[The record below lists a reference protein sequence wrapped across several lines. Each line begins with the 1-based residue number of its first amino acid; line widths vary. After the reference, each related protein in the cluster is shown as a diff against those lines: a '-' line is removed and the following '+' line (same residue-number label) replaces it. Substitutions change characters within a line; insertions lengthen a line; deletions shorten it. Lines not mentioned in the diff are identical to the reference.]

1 MHIESFDYFYQV
13 AKTKSI
19 SKVAKNQHIS
29 QSALSQQIQKFEEAL
44 GVSLLERSNKGVSL
58 THSGEVVLKYA
69 ENIIKVYE
77 KMLDDLDSSLEAASN
92 VRIEANHS
100 IVDYAL
106 PCTLYMIKE
115 KYSYHN
121 YELITGSSKGIV
133 DNIANNICDVGFVYG
148 KVDTSEVNAEK
159 VGTNII
165 HLIANIDNPIPDEIS
180 LDELKNYPL
189 ITLNDR
195 YEIKGILKDE
205 LLKIGRKYEDLNFVF
220 ETDSIEALKSSI
232 TRGHGLGFITQ
243 ISIKEELYR
252 KKFKVVKIKDVQMNL
267 DVFMIKKK
275 NISQTKAVDEFIEAF
290 RKLGTN
296 SFC

>member
-29 QSALSQQIQKFEEAL
+29 QSALSQQIQKFEESL

-58 THSGEVVLKYA
+58 TAAGEIVLKYSD
-69 ENIIKVYE
+69 NIIKVYN
-77 KMLDDLDSSLEAASN
+77 KMLDDLNSSAEAASN

-121 YELITGSSKGIV
+121 YELITGSAKDIKENIV
-133 DNIANNICDVGFVYG
+133 NNICDVGFVYG
-148 KVDTSEVNAEK
+148 NVSSPELDTEK

-165 HLIANIDNPIPDEIS
+165 HLIANADADVPDEIS
-180 LDELKNYPL
+180 LDELQNYNL

-195 YEIKGILKDE
+195 FEIKRILKDE
-205 LLKIGRKYEDLNFVF
+205 LLKKGSRYDDLNFVF

-232 TRGHGLGFITQ
+232 ARGHGLGFITQ

-252 KKFKVVKIKDVQMNL
+252 KKFKIVKIKDVQMDL
-267 DVFMIKKK
+267 EVYMISKKEEQK
-275 NISQTKAVDEFIEAF
+275 NKAVLEFISAF
-290 RKLGTN
+290 RLLGTN